1 MPQRFTFDPLRRH
14 YLIVSYNKPKI
25 RDDFSVGATLIAGLT
40 DLSGTLSPTVSWNA
54 QEWLTLSLFGFV
66 PIRGIPVGTVTV
78 SDVQYSEY
86 SLLPMD
92 FRFLFEARAY
102 Y

>member
-1 MPQRFTFDPLRRH
+1 MTLP
-14 YLIVSYNKPKI
+14 I
-25 RDDFSVGATLIAGLT
+25 GATLIAGLT
-40 DLSGTLSPTVSWNA
+40 DLSGTLSPTFPGMLRSG
-54 QEWLTLSLFGFV
+54 LHLSLFGFV

-78 SDVQYSEY
+78 NDVKYSEY